1 MPVRRRL
8 LLRVVLD
15 WGMMLAA
22 VPLAVS
28 SGLLW
33 LGFPWGYYP
42 ARLVWRE
49 VHKWSGLVFGLLALV
64 HLALNFGWLLR
75 ATRKLLSRSAEPRPG
90 EGEPSGE
97 S

>member
-1 MPVRRRL
+1 
-8 LLRVVLD
+8 
-15 WGMMLAA
+15 
-22 VPLAVS
+22 
-28 SGLLW
+28 
-33 LGFPWGYYP
+33 
-42 ARLVWRE
+42 
-49 VHKWSGLVFGLLALV
+49 VFGLLALV